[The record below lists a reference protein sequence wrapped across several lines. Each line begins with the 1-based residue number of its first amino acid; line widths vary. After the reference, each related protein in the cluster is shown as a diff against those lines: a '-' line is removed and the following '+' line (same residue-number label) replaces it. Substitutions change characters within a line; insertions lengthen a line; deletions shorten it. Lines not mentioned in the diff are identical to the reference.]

1 MGSQNKTTYRN
12 WEPCSNTSGQLGTD
26 LLTTILG
33 RLTLNHLHTD
43 ALERKTA
50 AAVEETR
57 TIPSSQTHAHKH
69 KHTHT
74 NTRTHT
80 DSEPRT
86 RVVASCKTSSGFNR
100 AVHDITVNCSRQA
113 LIVKWEDAN
122 STAVFFFFFKQLE
135 VQQLRMF
142 YRVYSRK
149 RFPCLV
155 LEKKKSQL
163 HTSSCADDSCG
174 CATWTLWQTLAVM
187 WHHQWN
193 DCFGFFFFI

>member
-33 RLTLNHLHTD
+33 RLTLNHVHTD
-43 ALERKTA
+43 AVWRGKLQQQWRRHERY
-50 AAVEETR
+50 R
-57 TIPSSQTHAHKH
+57 PH
-69 KHTHT
+69 KHTHTNT

-155 LEKKKSQL
+155 LEKKKASSTPALVQMILVAVL
-163 HTSSCADDSCG
+163 HERYDKH
-174 CATWTLWQTLAVM
+174 WQWCDTINEMIV
-187 WHHQWN
+187 
-193 DCFGFFFFI
+193 FFFFFI